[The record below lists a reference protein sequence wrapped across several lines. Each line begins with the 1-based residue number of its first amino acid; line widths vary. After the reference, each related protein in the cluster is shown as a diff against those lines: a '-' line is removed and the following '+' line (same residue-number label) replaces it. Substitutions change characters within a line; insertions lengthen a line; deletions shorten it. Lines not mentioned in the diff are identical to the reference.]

1 MTKHYKQLLLPHS
14 ELKWGRIMQSQGKFW
29 LVNKDGEVAQLPHHL
44 YLLMTGVLKPTRYFG
59 PYIFYNNFEQTV
71 EAKYLMTMFK
81 YPHLTPTPEKKI
93 YAIISNND
101 AFIKVDKEFV
111 TVLMERET
119 LISPDNIW
127 TKEDVND
134 NKN

>member
-14 ELKWGRIMQSQGKFW
+14 ELSWGKVMQSQGKFW
-29 LVNKDGEVAQLPHHL
+29 LVNKDGEVAQLPHPL
-44 YLLMTGVLKPTRYFG
+44 YMLMIGVLKPTRYFG
-59 PYIFYNNFEQTV
+59 PYIFYNNFEQTA

-93 YAIISNND
+93 RTIMKEYSPFVEPNEE
-101 AFIKVDKEFV
+101 FIQA
-111 TVLMERET
+111 LMIRET
-119 LISPDNIW
+119 LISPDNVWEEI
-127 TKEDVND
+127 NG

>member
-14 ELKWGRIMQSQGKFW
+14 ELVWGKIMQSQGKFW
-29 LVNKDGEVAQLPHHL
+29 LVNKDGEVAQLPHPL
-44 YLLMTGVLKPTRYFG
+44 YMLMIGVLKPTRYFG
-59 PYIFYNNFEQTV
+59 PYIFYNNFEQTA

-93 YAIISNND
+93 HAIVSNNG
-101 AFIKVDKEFV
+101 AFIKIDKELV
-111 TVLMERET
+111 AVLMERET

-127 TKEDVND
+127 TEEEIDG